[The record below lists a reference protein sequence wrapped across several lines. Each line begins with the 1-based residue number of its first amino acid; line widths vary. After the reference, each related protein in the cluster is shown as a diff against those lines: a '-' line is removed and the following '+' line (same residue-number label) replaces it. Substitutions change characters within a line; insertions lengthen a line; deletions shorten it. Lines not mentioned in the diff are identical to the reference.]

1 MLSSLVSPKGRLGLS
16 EPSWHAECRYA
27 GSSRLQRGQHPSL
40 CIASLWVVEGL
51 AAGLQLK
58 HTCLVLFVFF
68 TSPCCSSEQTF
79 PLLTSG
85 LGVRQC
91 KDQPNLIV
99 IK

>member
-27 GSSRLQRGQHPSL
+27 GSSRLQRCQHPSL

-58 HTCLVLFVFF
+58 AYLPGPFCIFYI
-68 TSPCCSSEQTF
+68 S
-79 PLLTSG
+79 LL
-85 LGVRQC
+85 QF
-91 KDQPNLIV
+91 
-99 IK
+99 